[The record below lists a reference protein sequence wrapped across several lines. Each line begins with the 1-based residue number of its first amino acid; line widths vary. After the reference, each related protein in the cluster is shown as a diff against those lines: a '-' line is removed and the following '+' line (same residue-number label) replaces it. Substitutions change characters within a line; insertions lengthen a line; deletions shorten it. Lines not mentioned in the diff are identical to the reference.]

1 MYLNISNIN
10 KNISEIMYKM
20 KFPIRT
26 AFKKRG
32 FTMKGTMFGIDA
44 SMIDRK
50 IGSIIISG
58 YSFIFVP
65 HRSIL
70 ELKKAMHIT

>member
-1 MYLNISNIN
+1 M
-10 KNISEIMYKM
+10 MYKM
-20 KFPIRT
+20 KFPVRT

-32 FTMKGTMFGIDA
+32 FTIKGTMFGIDA
-44 SMIDRK
+44 SIIDKK

-58 YSFIFVP
+58 YSFIFLP

>member
-1 MYLNISNIN
+1 
-10 KNISEIMYKM
+10 
-20 KFPIRT
+20 
-26 AFKKRG
+26 
-32 FTMKGTMFGIDA
+32 MKGTMIGIDA

-65 HRSIL
+65 QRSIL

>member
-1 MYLNISNIN
+1 
-10 KNISEIMYKM
+10 
-20 KFPIRT
+20 
-26 AFKKRG
+26 
-32 FTMKGTMFGIDA
+32 MKGKMFGIDA